1 MQLLYPTNTSQ
12 CWTIVSSHMLL
23 WSNINLDFCWKPN
36 VLRKKCNP
44 PLQSRTQISSES
56 DHFYAGADFFLLEN
70 WNALRL
76 KPLQITGQGGHC
88 RIVTQCT
95 SLTENASWLESR
107 PESINSV
114 TVVFS
119 RKTNRVLKM
128 MTMVLMIMTLIKI
141 KGARGCSHL
150 IIW

>member
-1 MQLLYPTNTSQ
+1 MRLLYPTNTSL

-36 VLRKKCNP
+36 VLRKKVQP
-44 PLQSRTQISSES
+44 PTAIS
-56 DHFYAGADFFLLEN
+56 DPDFIWKWSFLRRSGLFLLEN

-114 TVVFS
+114 TVVVS

-128 MTMVLMIMTLIKI
+128 MMMVLMIMTLTKI
-141 KGARGCSHL
+141 KGARGCSYL